1 MTYRFLA
8 DKLLVDIRFQNARIV
23 TYVVV
28 DFVCTGTGHRQ
39 TDKPAV
45 ILSHHT
51 SLFYNNGSQHFSRLS
66 LALEE
71 RRF

>member
-8 DKLLVDIRFQNARIV
+8 DKLLVDIRFQNARKV

-28 DFVCTGTGHRQ
+28 DFVRTGTGHRQ

-45 ILSHHT
+45 ILSNHT
-51 SLFYNNGSQHFSRLS
+51 SLFYTMPANT
-66 LALEE
+66 LAG
-71 RRF
+71 FP

>member
-39 TDKPAV
+39 TDKPA
-45 ILSHHT
+45 
-51 SLFYNNGSQHFSRLS
+51 GSCPTIRPYSITMAANT
-66 LALEE
+66 LAG
-71 RRF
+71 FP